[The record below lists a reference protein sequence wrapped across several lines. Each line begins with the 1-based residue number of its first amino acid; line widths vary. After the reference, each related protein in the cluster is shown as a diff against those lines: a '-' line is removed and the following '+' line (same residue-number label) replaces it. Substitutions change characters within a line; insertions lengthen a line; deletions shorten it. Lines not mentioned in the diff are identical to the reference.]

1 LNGFLNLLRLK
12 TNKIMTINTSTL
24 NGVARI
30 GIARPE
36 KKNAIT
42 AAMYQT
48 MADALAAAQADAAV
62 RAILI
67 HGAPEI
73 FTAGNDLEDFM
84 QRPPAGV
91 DAPVF
96 AFMQAL
102 KSAEK
107 PVVAAVAGAAVGI
120 GTTLLLHC
128 DLVYAADNAKFSMPF
143 VSLGLCAEFASSV
156 LVAANTGYVRA
167 AEKLLLGE
175 PFDVTEATEMGLVNR
190 ALPPAELLAYAQ
202 GRAERFNLLP
212 PDAVRTT
219 KRLMRAGRKQ
229 LIDQAMAAEGQE
241 FTRLLASDQA
251 KEAFAAFFE
260 HRKPDFAKFA

>member
-1 LNGFLNLLRLK
+1 
-12 TNKIMTINTSTL
+12 MTINTSIH
-24 NGVARI
+24 NNVARI
-30 GIARPE
+30 EIARPE

-42 AAMYQT
+42 AAMYST
-48 MADALAAAQADAAV
+48 LAKALADAQAEPAV

-67 HGAPEI
+67 HGAPDI

-84 QRPPAGV
+84 QRPPTGN

-102 KSAEK
+102 KNAEK

-143 VSLGLCAEFASSV
+143 VSLGLCAEFASSI
-156 LVAANTGYVRA
+156 LVPANAGYVRA

-175 PFDVTEATEMGLVNR
+175 PFDVAEAIDMRIVNR
-190 ALPPAELLAYAQ
+190 ALPPNELLSYAQ

-219 KRLMRAGRKQ
+219 KRLMRAGRQ
-229 LIDQAMAAEGQE
+229 QWIDQAMAAEGKE

-251 KEAFAAFFE
+251 KEAFSAFFE
-260 HRKPDFAKFA
+260 RRKPDFAKFA